1 LATVFTK
8 CNIGP
13 QEQEPVIEGTL
24 KEKKSG
30 KWKLFRRWK
39 SRYFTLSG
47 TRLSYKDVVSGA
59 WTPVASFLN
68 GG

>member
-1 LATVFTK
+1 M
-8 CNIGP
+8 
-13 QEQEPVIEGTL
+13 IEGTL

-47 TRLSYKDVVSGA
+47 TRLTYKDMVSI
-59 WTPVASFLN
+59 VKDQELML
-68 GG
+68 